1 MSLEPKIREDLKKAQ
16 KALDATR
23 VSTLRLLLARFTNEK
38 IALRRDSLT
47 DEEELKNIKSEI
59 KKRKEAAE
67 MYRAGGRAESA
78 EKENLEKS
86 ILEEYVPAEMNDDEL
101 LAVINEVKNSLG
113 AVDKSAFGKVMGQVM
128 AKVGGRADGGRVKA
142 LIEKVLGA

>member
-16 KALDATR
+16 KALDAVR
-23 VSTLRLLLARFTNEK
+23 VSTLRLLLAKLTNEK

-128 AKVGGRADGGRVKA
+128 AKVGGRADGGRVKV
-142 LIEKVLGA
+142 LIERVLGA